1 MGTDLEYEAAKK
13 LSNTNSDIANI
24 IDPLVTDRNSLWS
37 RKRMTDLYSPIYEK
51 T

>member
-1 MGTDLEYEAAKK
+1 MDLEYEATKK
-13 LSNTNSDIANI
+13 LSNTNNDMPNI

-37 RKRMTDLYSPIYEK
+37 RKRTTDRYSPKFEK